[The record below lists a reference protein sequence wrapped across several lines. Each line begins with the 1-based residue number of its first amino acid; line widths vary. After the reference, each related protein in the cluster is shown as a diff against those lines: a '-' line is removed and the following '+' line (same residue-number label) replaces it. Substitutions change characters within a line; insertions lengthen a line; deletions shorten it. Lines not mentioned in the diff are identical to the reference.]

1 MSPLRPVLPPW
12 SRARPSWRA
21 LLVLTAAVALLHL
34 FLLGWLPM
42 GGAPEA
48 LPLAQRFSTRTI
60 VIAPPAA
67 TGGGAPAA
75 APPSAPAPASGATA
89 RLREKPRE
97 ARPPLPERKPK
108 PVPLPAPAAE
118 APAPPREP
126 EPLPVEPEPPIAEAA
141 PEPAEAPEP
150 ASAADAAPAPPESGP
165 LPEPEMRRAAPEASG
180 AGRGQGAGEGAG
192 AGGGVP
198 GAREPLQVPGS
209 VKLDFAVTG
218 QQGMQPLSGVF
229 GELVWLQDG
238 HTYNAR
244 LALRVLFRT
253 LRTQTSVGR
262 LSAAGIEPERFSDAR
277 RSEVATHFV
286 RESGQ
291 IVFSSST
298 TPAPLMPGAQDRL
311 SVILQLSALL
321 AGDPARHGPGSR
333 FSIQTA
339 GPRDAEIWQFS
350 VDGDEA
356 LETPAGPYQTR
367 KLTRLPRKE
376 FDQKIEL
383 WLAPALGWLPVRIRQ
398 TQANGDFADMQLR
411 GSGPP

>member
-1 MSPLRPVLPPW
+1 M
-12 SRARPSWRA
+12 
-21 LLVLTAAVALLHL
+21 ALLHL
-34 FLLGWLPM
+34 FLLGWLPL
-42 GGAPEA
+42 GSTHEE
-48 LPLAQRFSTRTI
+48 LPLAHRFSTRTI

-75 APPSAPAPASGATA
+75 ASTAPAASAAASTATA
-89 RLREKPRE
+89 RLRETPKATPPPKPAVAVAPPAPE
-97 ARPPLPERKPK
+97 TAGNRPPEPE
-108 PVPLPAPAAE
+108 L
-118 APAPPREP
+118 EP
-126 EPLPVEPEPPIAEAA
+126 EPEEDTEAQRAREPDPVEPDAGAGSTASTET
-141 PEPAEAPEP
+141 P
-150 ASAADAAPAPPESGP
+150 ASPAPGAAASMAEPQMFRGTPAATDAGSGT
-165 LPEPEMRRAAPEASG
+165 
-180 AGRGQGAGEGAG
+180 GQGAGDGAG
-192 AGGGVP
+192 ARAGVP
-198 GAREPLQVPGS
+198 GAREPLKVPGS

-218 QQGMQPLSGVF
+218 QQGMQPMSGVF

-238 HTYNAR
+238 KTYNAR

-253 LRTQTSVGR
+253 IRTQTSVGQ
-262 LSAAGIEPERFSDAR
+262 LSAGGIEPMRFSDAR

-291 IVFSSST
+291 FVFSSST

-383 WLAPALGWLPVRIRQ
+383 WLAPELGWLPVRIRQ

-411 GSGPP
+411 GSGQP